1 MIRRPPRSTRT
12 NTLFP
17 YTTLFRSPKRSPGS
31 RANSPPPTTPADAV
45 ARAGLSKVRLHQQPM
60 SAALHSQPDL
70 QEIQMRPSV
79 HPIRFLAAAA
89 LAVAFLGASGCSWFR
104 KGDELYAQSP
114 ENRPL
119 DVPPDLNLP
128 DTSGAMKLRG
138 GDTTQ
143 SVSRS
148 SVVASATSAPDN
160 TGFTVAGER
169 DAVFD
174 RIGEVLAATDAVTI
188 ASPAQIL
195 GTHGAA
201 TQGTQS

>member
-1 MIRRPPRSTRT
+1 
-12 NTLFP
+12 
-17 YTTLFRSPKRSPGS
+17 
-31 RANSPPPTTPADAV
+31 
-45 ARAGLSKVRLHQQPM
+45 M
-60 SAALHSQPDL
+60 SAALHSRPDL
-70 QEIQMRPSV
+70 QEIPIRPSV

-89 LAVAFLGASGCSWFR
+89 LAVAVLGASGCSWFR

-119 DVPPDLNLP
+119 EVPPDLNLP
-128 DTSGAMKLRG
+128 DTSGAMKLPG

-148 SVVASATSAPDN
+148 SVGASATSAPDN

-174 RIGEVLAATDAVTI
+174 RIGEVRSEEHTSELQSLMRISYAVFCLKKKKTQVTRSNI
-188 ASPAQIL
+188 KQ
-195 GTHGAA
+195 THK
-201 TQGTQS
+201 TK

>member
-89 LAVAFLGASGCSWFR
+89 LAVAVLGASGCSWFR
-104 KGDELYAQSP
+104 KGDELDAKSP

-119 DVPPDLNLP
+119 EVPTDLHLTDP
-128 DTSGAMKLRG
+128 HGEIGTTTVREKG
-138 GDTTQ
+138 GK
-143 SVSRS
+143 
-148 SVVASATSAPDN
+148 
-160 TGFTVAGER
+160 
-169 DAVFD
+169 
-174 RIGEVLAATDAVTI
+174 
-188 ASPAQIL
+188 
-195 GTHGAA
+195 
-201 TQGTQS
+201 

>member
-1 MIRRPPRSTRT
+1 
-12 NTLFP
+12 
-17 YTTLFRSPKRSPGS
+17 
-31 RANSPPPTTPADAV
+31 
-45 ARAGLSKVRLHQQPM
+45 
-60 SAALHSQPDL
+60 
-70 QEIQMRPSV
+70 MRPSA

-104 KGDELYAQSP
+104 KGNELYAQSP

-119 DVPPDLNLP
+119 EVPPDLNLP
-128 DTSGAMKLRG
+128 DTSGAMKLPG

-148 SVVASATSAPDN
+148 SVGAAAASAPDN

-174 RIGEVLAATDAVTI
+174 RIGEVLAATDGVTI
-188 ASPAQIL
+188 ASKAQIL
-195 GTHGAA
+195 GTYDVDYEGSKFLLRVTKVQAGVYVSAVDPRGLPASGEAPVKLVAALKAALGA
-201 TQGTQS
+201 G